1 MIVHALFPIIVCQ
14 FNYPNHKEFKELFF
28 NNSMKHLNSSGYSD
42 EMTGH
47 VTIHHEETYADM
59 YKFLVSS
66 VRNYLDV
73 LNVQHSSFEVNVIK
87 SWLNILENR
96 NTPMHAHKDAHIS
109 TSYYANTPKE
119 TNQPIRFHNYDQRIE
134 PYAGCLLHNNNG
146 KWDMAN
152 SYSWEFLPKE
162 GDLFVFPSSLMHDT
176 IVSNSG
182 KETGVRNKEHFL
194 RKRVCIASD
203 VLLTYKEKKAS
214 PLGIQP
220 VVNWRNF
227 SP

>member
-1 MIVHALFPIIVCQ
+1 MVVHALFPIIVCQ

-47 VTIHHEETYADM
+47 VTIHHEEVYADM

-73 LNVQHSSFEVNVIK
+73 LNVQHSLFEINVIK

-119 TNQPIRFHNYDQRIE
+119 TNQPIRFPSLVKIICASSICWYSMQLFMSKVSIRQNGATRIVMKCE
-134 PYAGCLLHNNNG
+134 SM
-146 KWDMAN
+146 K
-152 SYSWEFLPKE
+152 
-162 GDLFVFPSSLMHDT
+162 
-176 IVSNSG
+176 
-182 KETGVRNKEHFL
+182 
-194 RKRVCIASD
+194 
-203 VLLTYKEKKAS
+203 
-214 PLGIQP
+214 
-220 VVNWRNF
+220 
-227 SP
+227 